1 MKNDAAARKPA
12 RRLDKTRKREIMF
25 HGIPASPGIVFGT
38 VLLLQENSVELL
50 SGKDVK
56 NIPASQVS
64 REVARF
70 RKAVE
75 ETTAEIK
82 DLRDRLQQSLEPH
95 EANVFNA
102 HYLIVSDKKLA
113 DEICSII
120 EKKLLPAEYAYSQV
134 IQRYVSTISSL
145 SDPYLKE
152 RALDIKDVAS
162 RLLSHLQGTARKHLD
177 KLPGSRIIVSRD
189 LTPSE
194 TAMLDREHVLG
205 IATESGSKTSHSGLL
220 ARSLHIPAI
229 VGLNHFVECLEDGD
243 KLILDGFLGIALLN
257 PVPATVE
264 LYKQKEKNQ
273 ARLYAELMRETQL
286 QSETTDGYRI
296 QLAANVESADSLGD
310 IKRFGAAG
318 IGLFRTE
325 YLYMNR
331 EQLPDEA
338 EQFEVYKKVAEAAN
352 GQPVI
357 IRTLDLGGDKLA
369 KAVGSFHEQN
379 PFLGLR
385 AIRLCLA
392 RPEIFKTQLRA
403 ILRAGCFG
411 NIKMMFPMISSV
423 AELDRALAV
432 LEEVKSDLQDNNMR
446 FNGSMD
452 IGIMIEIPAAALMA
466 DIFAKKVD
474 FFSIGTNDLVQY
486 TLAIDRNNEQVANL
500 YQPTNPAVLRLIAAT
515 AEAAEKNGIWTGV
528 CGEMAS
534 DLRYIPILIGLG
546 VEELSMSPISIG
558 HARRLIRKIS
568 MKDAEKIAAQAMQA
582 TTAREALQYSTDFLE
597 QNMPEIMAAV
607 REG

>member
-1 MKNDAAARKPA
+1 MKNDAPVRKTV

-56 NIPASQVS
+56 NIPSSQIS
-64 REVARF
+64 REIARF

-75 ETTAEIK
+75 DTAAEIK
-82 DLRDRLQQSLEPH
+82 DLRDRLQKSLEPH
-95 EANVFNA
+95 EANVFDA
-102 HYLIVSDKKLA
+102 HYLIVNDKKLT
-113 DEICSII
+113 DEICSTI

-134 IQRYVSTISSL
+134 IQKYITTISAL
-145 SDPYLKE
+145 SDSYLKE

-205 IATESGSKTSHSGLL
+205 FATESGSKTSHSGLL

-243 KLILDGFLGIALLN
+243 KLILDGFLGIAVLN

-296 QLAANVESADSLGD
+296 QLAANVESADSLND

-338 EQFEVYKKVAEAAN
+338 EQFEVYKKVAESAG

-369 KAVGSFHEQN
+369 KAIGAFHEQN

-423 AELDRALAV
+423 AELDQALAV

-546 VEELSMSPISIG
+546 VEELSMSPICIG

-568 MKDAEKIAAQAMQA
+568 MEDAEKIAAQAMQA
-582 TTAREALQYSTDFLE
+582 TTAREALQYSTDYLE
-597 QNMPEIMAAV
+597 QNMPEILAAV

>member
-1 MKNDAAARKPA
+1 MKSETAPA
-12 RRLDKTRKREIMF
+12 KKVRLRDKTRKREIMF
-25 HGIPASPGIVFGT
+25 HGIPASPGIVYGT

-56 NIPASQVS
+56 PISAAQTA
-64 REVARF
+64 REIARF
-70 RKAVE
+70 EKAAE
-75 ETTAEIK
+75 ETREEIRN
-82 DLRDRLQQSLEPH
+82 LRDSLQASLAPH
-95 EANVFNA
+95 EANIFDA
-102 HYLIVSDKKLA
+102 HFLIVGDRKLA
-113 DEICSII
+113 DEVCATI
-120 EKKLLPAEYAYSQV
+120 EKKFLPAEYAYSQV
-134 IQRYVSTISSL
+134 IQKYISTISAL

-152 RALDIKDVAS
+152 RVMDIKDVAS
-162 RLLSHLQGTARKHLD
+162 RLLAHLQGTARNQLD
-177 KLPGSRIIVSRD
+177 KLPGPRIIVAHD

-194 TAMLDREHVLG
+194 TAMLDRERVLG
-205 IATESGSKTSHSGLL
+205 IATESGSKTSHSALL
-220 ARSLHIPAI
+220 AHSLHIPAI
-229 VGLNHFVECLEDGD
+229 AGLNHFVECLEDGD

-257 PVPATVE
+257 PQPATIE
-264 LYKQKEKNQ
+264 LYKQKEKDQ

-296 QLAANVESADSLGD
+296 QLAANVESADGLED

-331 EQLPDEA
+331 EQLPTEA
-338 EQFEVYKKVAEAAN
+338 EQFEVYRKVAEAAN

-369 KAVGSFHEQN
+369 KSLGTIQEQN

-385 AIRLCLA
+385 AIRLCLS
-392 RPEIFKTQLRA
+392 RPELFKTQLRA

-423 AELDRALAV
+423 PELDRALALV
-432 LEEVKSDLQDNNMR
+432 EEVKSELQNDNMR
-446 FNGSMD
+446 FAGGMD
-452 IGIMIEIPAAALMA
+452 IGIMIEIPSAALMA
-466 DIFAKKVD
+466 DTLAKKVD
-474 FFSIGTNDLVQY
+474 FFSLGTNDLVQY
-486 TLAIDRNNEQVANL
+486 TLAIDRNNEHVARL
-500 YQPTNPAVLRLIAAT
+500 YEPTHPAVLRLIADT
-515 AEAAEKNGIWTGV
+515 ARAAERNGIWTGI

-546 VEELSMSPISIG
+546 VEELSMSPIAIG

-568 MKDAEKIAAQAMQA
+568 MSDAERIAAQALA
-582 TTAREALQYSTDFLE
+582 ASTAKEALGYSTEFLE
-597 QNMPEIMAAV
+597 RNLPEILAAV

>member
-1 MKNDAAARKPA
+1 MKSESVPKKI
-12 RRLDKTRKREIMF
+12 RRRDKTQKREIMF
-25 HGIPASPGIVFGT
+25 HGIPASPGIVYGT
-38 VLLLQENSVELL
+38 VLLLQENSVDLL
-50 SGKDVK
+50 SSKDVK
-56 NIPASQVS
+56 TISSSQVT
-64 REVARF
+64 REIARF
-70 RKAVE
+70 AKAAD
-75 ETTAEIK
+75 ETREEIK
-82 DLRDRLQQSLEPH
+82 TLRDSLQASLEPH
-95 EANVFNA
+95 EANIFDA

-113 DEICSII
+113 DEVCSSI

-134 IQRYVSTISSL
+134 IQKYVTTISAL
-145 SDPYLKE
+145 ADPYLKE
-152 RALDIKDVAS
+152 RAMDIKDVAS
-162 RLLSHLQGTARKHLD
+162 RLLSHLQGADRKHLD
-177 KLPGSRIIVSRD
+177 KLPGPRIVVAHD

-194 TAMLDREHVLG
+194 TAMLDRDHVLG
-205 IATESGSKTSHSGLL
+205 FATESGSKTSHSALL
-220 ARSLHIPAI
+220 AHSLQIPAI

-257 PVPATVE
+257 PQPATVE

-273 ARLYAELMRETQL
+273 NRLYAELMRETQL
-286 QSETTDGYRI
+286 QSETVDGYRI
-296 QLAANVESADSLGD
+296 QLAVNVESSEAAVD

-331 EQLPDEA
+331 EDLPSET
-338 EQFEVYKKVAEAAN
+338 EQFEVYKKVAEAAG

-369 KAVGSFHEQN
+369 QSVGTVQEQN
-379 PFLGLR
+379 PALGLR
-385 AIRLCLA
+385 AVRLCMAQPDLF
-392 RPEIFKTQLRA
+392 RTQLRA

-423 AELDRALAV
+423 AELDRVRAV
-432 LEEVKSDLQDNNMR
+432 LDEVKCELQNSNMR
-446 FNGSMD
+446 FAGGMD
-452 IGIMIEIPAAALMA
+452 IGIMIEIPGAALMA
-466 DIFAKKVD
+466 DAMAKKVD

-486 TLAIDRNNEQVANL
+486 TLALDRNNEHVAHL
-500 YQPTNPAVLRLIAAT
+500 YEPTHPAVLQLIANT
-515 AEAAEKNGIWTGV
+515 ARAAGRNGIWTGV

-546 VEELSMSPISIG
+546 VEELSMSPIAIG

-568 MKDAEKIAAQAMQA
+568 MADAEKIAAQALQA
-582 TTAREALQYSTDFLE
+582 STAKEALHCSTDFLE
-597 QNMPEIMAAV
+597 RTMPEILAAV

>member
-1 MKNDAAARKPA
+1 MKTEPA
-12 RRLDKTRKREIMF
+12 PKKIRRRDKTQKREIMF

-50 SGKDVK
+50 SAKDVK
-56 NIPASQVS
+56 TISPSQTA
-64 REVARF
+64 RETARF
-70 RKAVE
+70 RKAME
-75 ETTAEIK
+75 ETLAEIK
-82 DLRDRLQQSLEPH
+82 TLRDRLQASLEPH
-95 EANVFNA
+95 EANVFDA
-102 HYLIVSDKKLA
+102 HYLIVSDRKLT
-113 DEICSII
+113 DEILSVI
-120 EKKLLPAEYAYSQV
+120 EKKQLPAEYAFSQV
-134 IQRYVSTISSL
+134 IQKYISTISAL

-152 RALDIKDVAS
+152 RAMDIKDVAA
-162 RLLSHLQGTARKHLD
+162 RLLSHLQGTVRNRLD
-177 KLPGSRIIVSRD
+177 KLPGPRIIVSHD

-205 IATESGSKTSHSGLL
+205 IATESGSKTSHSALL
-220 ARSLHIPAI
+220 AHSLHIPAI
-229 VGLNHFVECLEDGD
+229 VGMSHFVECLEDGD

-257 PVPATVE
+257 PLPETIE
-264 LYKQKEKNQ
+264 LYQQKEKNQ
-273 ARLYAELMRETQL
+273 AKLFAELMRENQL

-296 QLAANVESADSLGD
+296 QLAANVESPENLSDV
-310 IKRFGAAG
+310 KRFGAAG

-338 EQFEVYKKVAEAAN
+338 EQFEVYKKVAESVN

-369 KAVGSFHEQN
+369 KAIGEIKEQN

-385 AIRLCLA
+385 AIRLCLD
-392 RPEIFKTQLRA
+392 RPDIFKTQIRA
-403 ILRAGCFG
+403 ILRAGCYG

-423 AELDRALAV
+423 AELDQALSIV
-432 LEEVKSDLQDNNMR
+432 DEVKSDLQNSNMR
-446 FNGSMD
+446 FAGSMD
-452 IGIMIEIPAAALMA
+452 IGIMIEIPSAALMA
-466 DIFAKKVD
+466 DILAKKVD
-474 FFSIGTNDLVQY
+474 FFSLGTNDLVQY
-486 TLAIDRNNEQVANL
+486 TLALDRNNEHVAHL
-500 YQPTNPAVLRLIAAT
+500 YQPTNPAVLRLIANT
-515 AEAAEKNGIWTGV
+515 ASAAEKNGIWTGI

-546 VEELSMSPISIG
+546 VEELSMSPIAIG

-568 MKDAEKIAAQAMQA
+568 MADAEQIAEKAMQA
-582 TTAREALQYSTDFLE
+582 SSAKEALQYSIDFLE
-597 QNMPEIMAAV
+597 QNMPEILAAT

>member
-1 MKNDAAARKPA
+1 MKSDSMPKKI
-12 RRLDKTRKREIMF
+12 RRRDKTQKREIMF

-38 VLLLQENSVELL
+38 VLLLQENSVELF
-50 SGKDVK
+50 SSKDVK
-56 NIPASQVS
+56 NITPAQVA
-64 REVARF
+64 RETARF

-75 ETTAEIK
+75 ETQVEIQT
-82 DLRDRLQQSLEPH
+82 LRDRLQASLEPH
-95 EANVFNA
+95 EANVFDA
-102 HYLIVSDKKLA
+102 HYLIVGDRKLS
-113 DEICSII
+113 DEILSVI

-134 IQRYVSTISSL
+134 IQKYISTISAL
-145 SDPYLKE
+145 ADPYLKE
-152 RALDIKDVAS
+152 RAMDIKDVAS
-162 RLLSHLQGTARKHLD
+162 RLLSHLQGTARNHLD
-177 KLPGSRIIVSRD
+177 KLPGPRIIVSRD

-205 IATESGSKTSHSGLL
+205 FATESGSKTSHSALL
-220 ARSLHIPAI
+220 AHSLHIPAI

-257 PVPATVE
+257 PLPATIE
-264 LYKQKEKNQ
+264 LYQQKEKNQ
-273 ARLYAELMRETQL
+273 ARLFAELMRENQL

-296 QLAANVESADSLGD
+296 QLAANVESAEGLADV
-310 IKRFGAAG
+310 KRFGAAG

-338 EQFEVYKKVAEAAN
+338 EQFEVYKKVAESVN
-352 GQPVI
+352 GQTVI

-369 KAVGSFHEQN
+369 RAIGTIQEQN

-392 RPEIFKTQLRA
+392 RPELFKTQVRA

-423 AELDRALAV
+423 AELDRALALV
-432 LEEVKSDLQDNNMR
+432 DEVKSDLQNSNMR
-446 FNGSMD
+446 FDGGMD
-452 IGIMIEIPAAALMA
+452 IGIMIEIPSAALMA
-466 DIFAKKVD
+466 DILAKKVD
-474 FFSIGTNDLVQY
+474 FFSLGTNDLVQY
-486 TLAIDRNNEQVANL
+486 TLALDRNNEHVAYL
-500 YQPTNPAVLRLIAAT
+500 YEPTNPAVLRLIANT
-515 AEAAEKNGIWTGV
+515 ASAAEKHGIWTGI

-546 VEELSMSPISIG
+546 VEELSMSPIAIG

-568 MKDAEKIAAQAMQA
+568 MADAERIAAKALQA
-582 TTAREALQYSTDFLE
+582 TTAREALHCSTDFLE
-597 QNMPEIMAAV
+597 QNLPEILAAV